1 MNGAHNMKRR
11 YPCQRLNPFL
21 NSSAEKAAKY
31 PISQGKIRCHEANF

>member
-21 NSSAEKAAKY
+21 NSSAEKAAKC
-31 PISQGKIRCHEANF
+31 PISRGKIR